1 MPVKIY
7 YPVDLSE
14 PAPAVIVS
22 HGLGGSREGYAYLG
36 RHLASH
42 GYVVVHVTHLGS
54 DGCAA
59 QCHGL
64 EEGMPLTVKA

>member
-1 MPVKIY
+1 MT
-7 YPVDLSE
+7 
-14 PAPAVIVS
+14 VS
-22 HGLGGSREGYAYLG
+22 HGLGGSHEGYAYLG

-54 DGCAA
+54 DTDALRDAMG
-59 QCHGL
+59 GM